1 MRSFHHSRARIL
13 FEVFCAFGISASCV
27 EAWIQTYA
35 SAFLPV
41 AGIAALYGLVHAFD
55 MFRRA
60 DVAKS
65 AEADEPVEVA
75 ERVTD
80 NQGDLLVYL
89 AADEP
94 ELLLEAGPQVAEV
107 AEKAQ
112 PEVAE
117 PIPESEP
124 EVVEPV
130 KESEPEV
137 VEPVQEESEPE
148 VVEPLPEP
156 VADLVQEVEPEAV
169 EPVQE
174 AEPIEPDHEEPE
186 YSPVAPLFEAEP
198 FVRKQRAAFGRR
210 RAG

>member
-27 EAWIQTYA
+27 EAWMQTYA
-35 SAFLPV
+35 SAFVPAAV
-41 AGIAALYGLVHAFD
+41 IAALYGLVHAFD
-55 MFRRA
+55 LVRRNPA
-60 DVAKS
+60 
-65 AEADEPVEVA
+65 ADEPVESA

-89 AADEP
+89 AAEEPESVIDDEP
-94 ELLLEAGPQVAEV
+94 ELTLTTEQVE
-107 AEKAQ
+107 

-117 PIPESEP
+117 PAQEAVLELA
-124 EVVEPV
+124 
-130 KESEPEV
+130 
-137 VEPVQEESEPE
+137 EPVQQAEPD
-148 VVEPLPEP
+148 VPE
-156 VADLVQEVEPEAV
+156 LVQEAMPEMV

-174 AEPIEPDHEEPE
+174 AEPEVIEPVQEAEVAELAPDEPE